1 MIFISTLFIWT
12 KDKSHLNK
20 TIVLRLEL
28 RVRANKTKLKMKKNN
43 MLKMLEIIY
52 DETNNIITASRANNY
67 WSTVN
72 EMTEESYNSVESF
85 YLEFVH
91 EFFKSIYKTK

>member
-1 MIFISTLFIWT
+1 
-12 KDKSHLNK
+12 
-20 TIVLRLEL
+20 
-28 RVRANKTKLKMKKNN
+28 MKKEN

-52 DETNNIITASRANNY
+52 DETNNTITASRANNY
-67 WSTVN
+67 WTTVN
-72 EMTEESYNSVESF
+72 EMTEEDYNSVKEF

>member
-1 MIFISTLFIWT
+1 
-12 KDKSHLNK
+12 
-20 TIVLRLEL
+20 
-28 RVRANKTKLKMKKNN
+28 MKKEN

-52 DETNNIITASRANNY
+52 DEANNCITTSRANNY
-67 WSTVN
+67 WFTVN
-72 EMTEESYNSVESF
+72 EMTEERYNSVKSF

>member
-1 MIFISTLFIWT
+1 
-12 KDKSHLNK
+12 
-20 TIVLRLEL
+20 
-28 RVRANKTKLKMKKNN
+28 

-52 DETNNIITASRANNY
+52 DETDNIITASRANNY
-67 WSTVN
+67 WCTVN
-72 EMTEESYNSVESF
+72 EMTEENYKEVESF

>member
-1 MIFISTLFIWT
+1 
-12 KDKSHLNK
+12 
-20 TIVLRLEL
+20 
-28 RVRANKTKLKMKKNN
+28 MKKEN

-67 WSTVN
+67 WTTVN
-72 EMTEESYNSVESF
+72 DMTEESYKSVESF
-85 YLEFVH
+85 YLKFVH

>member
-1 MIFISTLFIWT
+1 
-12 KDKSHLNK
+12 
-20 TIVLRLEL
+20 
-28 RVRANKTKLKMKKNN
+28 MKKEN

-67 WSTVN
+67 WCTVN
-72 EMTEESYNSVESF
+72 EMTEEDYNSVKEF

-91 EFFKSIYKTK
+91 KFFKSI

>member
-1 MIFISTLFIWT
+1 
-12 KDKSHLNK
+12 
-20 TIVLRLEL
+20 
-28 RVRANKTKLKMKKNN
+28 

-67 WSTVN
+67 WCTVN
-72 EMTEESYNSVESF
+72 EMTEENYKEVKSF

>member
-1 MIFISTLFIWT
+1 
-12 KDKSHLNK
+12 
-20 TIVLRLEL
+20 
-28 RVRANKTKLKMKKNN
+28 

-67 WSTVN
+67 WCTVN
-72 EMTEESYNSVESF
+72 EMTEENYKEVESF

>member
-12 KDKSHLNK
+12 KDNSHLNK

>member
-1 MIFISTLFIWT
+1 
-12 KDKSHLNK
+12 
-20 TIVLRLEL
+20 
-28 RVRANKTKLKMKKNN
+28 MKKEN

-52 DETNNIITASRANNY
+52 DEANNY
-67 WSTVN
+67 WCTVN
-72 EMTEESYNSVESF
+72 EMTEDNYKKVESF

>member
-1 MIFISTLFIWT
+1 
-12 KDKSHLNK
+12 
-20 TIVLRLEL
+20 
-28 RVRANKTKLKMKKNN
+28 MKKEN

-72 EMTEESYNSVESF
+72 DMTEEDYNSVKEF
-85 YLEFVH
+85 YLEFVI
-91 EFFKSIYKTK
+91 ESFKSIYKTK

>member
-1 MIFISTLFIWT
+1 
-12 KDKSHLNK
+12 
-20 TIVLRLEL
+20 
-28 RVRANKTKLKMKKNN
+28 MKKEN

-52 DETNNIITASRANNY
+52 DEANNCITASRANNY

-72 EMTEESYNSVESF
+72 DMTEEDYNSVKEF

-91 EFFKSIYKTK
+91 EFFKLIYKTK

>member
-1 MIFISTLFIWT
+1 
-12 KDKSHLNK
+12 
-20 TIVLRLEL
+20 
-28 RVRANKTKLKMKKNN
+28 MKKEN

-52 DETNNIITASRANNY
+52 DETNNTITASRANNY
-67 WSTVN
+67 WCTVN
-72 EMTEESYNSVESF
+72 EMTEEDYNSVKEF

>member
-1 MIFISTLFIWT
+1 
-12 KDKSHLNK
+12 
-20 TIVLRLEL
+20 
-28 RVRANKTKLKMKKNN
+28 

-52 DETNNIITASRANNY
+52 DETNNTITASRAHNY

-72 EMTEESYNSVESF
+72 DMTEEDYNSVESF

>member
-1 MIFISTLFIWT
+1 
-12 KDKSHLNK
+12 
-20 TIVLRLEL
+20 
-28 RVRANKTKLKMKKNN
+28 MKKEN

-52 DETNNIITASRANNY
+52 DEANNYITASRANNY
-67 WSTVN
+67 WCTVN
-72 EMTEESYNSVESF
+72 EMTEDNYKKVESF